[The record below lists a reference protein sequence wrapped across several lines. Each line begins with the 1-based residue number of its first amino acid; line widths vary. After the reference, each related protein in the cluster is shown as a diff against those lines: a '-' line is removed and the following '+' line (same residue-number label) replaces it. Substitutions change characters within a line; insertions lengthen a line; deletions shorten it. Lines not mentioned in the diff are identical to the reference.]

1 MGKRVTM
8 WVTGRME
15 VGQSAPTPAGRGVR
29 RQQGLHMVACICAK
43 KIENDDD
50 DGAAAARTGPRC
62 ELCSQGAASKRLLV
76 RMRYPSVRLRSE
88 FLTGF
93 SSPHCTR
100 SLHFHYIRF
109 TRIAGSSGS
118 AGSSRSVCPP
128 SSHCISVPLLFASSA
143 QTTTLNFLSEQQRAS
158 LN

>member
-1 MGKRVTM
+1 MGHRQDGSGSECSDSG
-8 WVTGRME
+8 WE
-15 VGQSAPTPAGRGVR
+15 SARLTYGCVYLR
-29 RQQGLHMVACICAK
+29 K

-50 DGAAAARTGPRC
+50 DGAAAVQTWLHC
-62 ELCSQGAASKRLLV
+62 ELCSQSAASKRLLV
-76 RMRYPSVRLRSE
+76 RMHYPSVRLRSE

-128 SSHCISVPLLFASSA
+128 DSHCIIVPLLFASSA
-143 QTTTLNFLSEQQRAS
+143 QTTTLNFLSEQQRAP